1 MNANT
6 PLADITLQN
15 FDPPWFWGLVILGS
29 LAVLALTYRDIY
41 RRSRRRLT
49 WTLFVVRAL
58 GLLVLLAALVRPAWR
73 HVAEKIERPQ
83 VAVILDDSQSMSL
96 APSAAGEQHATR
108 YRQARWWIEESPP
121 GATLRKT
128 FDVRFFNVAGRELD
142 TADLPDEPNAEQTDL
157 VRAMRSVAGRLR
169 GRNASGVIL
178 VSDGQDTTGRGG
190 YTVLQEYPLPVFTLG
205 FRPARGDAGAPVDL
219 AVASVDA
226 PARTLVHNEVRANV
240 LIRKDG
246 GGALDVPVYVERAG
260 TPLATERASL
270 AAGRVEK
277 LVTLTF
283 TPAEPG
289 DFVMTVRVG
298 AARNETTTVNNT
310 GMFKLR
316 VDAEPI
322 RVLYIEG
329 VLRAESKFLR
339 RRLADDPDVDLITFA
354 RAANPD
360 QASVSGVLAGAELA
374 TPQRLK
380 KIDVVLLGD
389 FESGM
394 LDRRAYAAL
403 RDWVE
408 AGGGLMILGGYKNL
422 SEEGLVRTALADLLP
437 VEPAGGVAQIDQ
449 PFRFAPTADGRRHPA
464 LTVTGDMTRDAALWQ
479 SLPELQGIVATGRAK
494 PAATVLARHPQ
505 VNVSDPGQEG
515 YVVLATQPFGKGTV
529 TVLTA
534 DTTWRW
540 SRLVRLT
547 GRPDTLYVRFWSQ
560 MVRWLAHRDVAS
572 GRTALM
578 VSTETASYQRGE
590 RVTVTVRRNPA
601 VVLPGEEGTKTSLA
615 LGVTTPDGRQTPLE
629 PVADLADA
637 NRWTATYFPDRGGR
651 FTVDARLLRAAD
663 EGAADAANQ
672 QTEFLVEGSKIELEN
687 PTPNVAVMGRI
698 ARLTGGVYANLD
710 DAKATED
717 LVASLPSAP
726 RVVRQERTTHMW
738 NSPILFVIFLAL
750 VCAEWIVRRRNHL
763 V

>member
-1 MNANT
+1 MNM

-15 FDPPWFWGLVILGS
+15 FDPPWFWFLLILGS
-29 LAVLALTYRDIY
+29 VALLALTYRDIY

-49 WTLFVVRAL
+49 WVLFVVRTL
-58 GLLVLLAALVRPAWR
+58 GLLALLAAIVRPAWR
-73 HVAEKIERPQ
+73 HVAEKTEPPQ

-96 APSAAGEQHATR
+96 APSAGGEHASR
-108 YRQARWWIEESPP
+108 YRQARWWLEESPA
-121 GATLRKT
+121 GATLAET

-142 TADLPDEPNAEQTDL
+142 SADLPGEPNAEQTDL

-169 GRNASGVIL
+169 GRNAAGAIL
-178 VSDGQDTTGRGG
+178 ISDGQDTTGRQD

-205 FRPARGDAGAPVDL
+205 FRPARGAGTPVDL
-219 AVASVDA
+219 AVGSVDA
-226 PARTLVHNEVRANV
+226 PTRTLVHNAVQARV
-240 LIRKDG
+240 LVRKDG
-246 GGALDVPVYVERAG
+246 GGPLDVPVYVERAG
-260 TPLATERASL
+260 TLLATERVSL
-270 AAGRVEK
+270 AGGTVEK
-277 LVTLTF
+277 LVNLTF

-298 AARNETTTVNNT
+298 AARNERTTANNT

-322 RVLYIEG
+322 HVLYIEG
-329 VLRAESKFLR
+329 VLRAEYKFLR
-339 RRLADDPDVDLITFA
+339 QRLADDPDVDLITFV
-354 RAANPD
+354 RAASPD
-360 QASVSGVLAGAELA
+360 QASVSGVLAGSELVS
-374 TPQRLK
+374 PQRLE

-389 FESGM
+389 FESRM
-394 LDRRAYAAL
+394 LDPRAYAAL

-408 AGGGLMILGGYKNL
+408 AGGGLMILAGYKNL
-422 SEEGLVRTALADLLP
+422 SDDGLVRTPLADLLP
-437 VEPAGGVAQIDQ
+437 VEPAGGIAQIDQ
-449 PFRFAPTADGRRHPA
+449 PFRFTLTADGRRHPA
-464 LTVTGDMTRDAALWQ
+464 LTVTGDMTRDAGLWQ
-479 SLPELQGIVATGRAK
+479 SLPELQGVVATGRAK

-505 VNVSDPGQEG
+505 INTNDPGRQG

-540 SRLVRLT
+540 SRLARLT

-560 MVRWLAHRDVAS
+560 MVRWLAHRDAAS
-572 GRTALM
+572 GRTALT
-578 VSTETASYQRGE
+578 VSTEAASYRRGE
-590 RVTVTVRRNPA
+590 RVTVTARRNPA
-601 VVLPGEEGTKTSLA
+601 VVLPGEESAETSLA
-615 LGVTTPDGRQTPLE
+615 LAVTAPDGRKTPLE
-629 PVADLADA
+629 PLADLADA

-651 FTVDARLLRAAD
+651 FTIDARLVRASD

-687 PTPNVAVMGRI
+687 PTPNVAVMGQI
-698 ARLTGGVYANLD
+698 ARLTGGVYAELD
-710 DAKATED
+710 DAKAAEN

-726 RVVRQERTTHMW
+726 RIVRQERTTHLW
-738 NSPILFVIFLAL
+738 NSPVLFVIFLAL
-750 VCAEWIVRRRNHL
+750 ICAEWIVRRRNHL